1 MRLSLLSEEQYKSAV
16 AIVIHD
22 GKLLLGRSTA
32 NDDRND
38 LLCFPAGGIK
48 EGETPEQAA
57 VRECGEETGYKV
69 EAASSA
75 FGISERPDTAY
86 VHCRLLG
93 GKAKP
98 NHEFSSLG
106 WMASDKLRLRDD
118 IYPVNL
124 KVLDEI
130 EAPQPQGAS
139 CGGCGHYA

>member
-1 MRLSLLSEEQYKSAV
+1 MRLSLLSEERYKSAV
-16 AIVIHD
+16 AIVTHND
-22 GKLLLGRSTA
+22 KLLLGRSTA
-32 NDDRND
+32 DDDRNE

-57 VRECGEETGYKV
+57 VRECDEETGYKV
-69 EAASSA
+69 EAVSSA

-98 NHEFSSLG
+98 NHEFSGLG
-106 WMASDKLRLRDD
+106 WISPDKLRLRDD

-130 EAPQPQGAS
+130 EAQQHQEA
-139 CGGCGHYA
+139 